1 MNFQNQDAST
11 IMSGVSAALGRT
23 TQTIQP
29 TQVRIQG
36 TASGVDTF
44 RAEAVDALVHIASQG
59 RRGKPSAL
67 AARGP
72 IPIMRQS
79 LVLHG
84 SAAAAQADDHVI
96 ADATAQVMA
105 SGVNRVGDFV
115 NIMSGVSR
123 ILMDDAI
130 VASEASFPYFAEQ
143 LPDADSMDP
152 ASIGGYGVIDGLDAH
167 TDGTDAKEIKL
178 QEESKGWLQPVH
190 YANDCCMTWMM
201 HSDPIKFNHFLR
213 MLANMT
219 MAGYRTLNRNIIGAI
234 GSNMPTIDGVT
245 FFHANHGNLVVSG
258 GAPSETNLITNRA
271 LHAAQRAPGMMS
283 NSGTDPRIVLVP
295 DALKITAAK
304 AFRTF
309 FGTANGTP
317 IANIESSQN
326 YFKDSVMVL
335 ADPEL
340 DNYSTTAWYS
350 LVDPSAQALRSVV
363 FRFLKGHGPDRALT
377 QYVDHRRRGLVFAI
391 DFVAGWS
398 FSGWRGIVRNP
409 G

>member
-1 MNFQNQDAST
+1 
-11 IMSGVSAALGRT
+11 
-23 TQTIQP
+23 
-29 TQVRIQG
+29 
-36 TASGVDTF
+36 
-44 RAEAVDALVHIASQG
+44 
-59 RRGKPSAL
+59 
-67 AARGP
+67 
-72 IPIMRQS
+72 
-79 LVLHG
+79 
-84 SAAAAQADDHVI
+84 
-96 ADATAQVMA
+96 
-105 SGVNRVGDFV
+105 
-115 NIMSGVSR
+115 
-123 ILMDDAI
+123 
-130 VASEASFPYFAEQ
+130 
-143 LPDADSMDP
+143 MDP

-167 TDGTDAKEIKL
+167 VDGTDAKEIKL
-178 QEESKGWLQPVH
+178 REESKGFIVRTL
-190 YANDCCMTWMM
+190 YANDVCLTALMVIDPMKFNMFLRCDGRHDQRRT
-201 HSDPIKFNHFLR
+201 SDPQPVDHR
-213 MLANMT
+213 HD
-219 MAGYRTLNRNIIGAI
+219 RQQR
-234 GSNMPTIDGVT
+234 PTDRRLGPVRK
-245 FFHANHGNLVVSG
+245 HANHLNLVGSG
-258 GAPSETNLITNRA
+258 GAPSETNLIVNRA

-304 AFRTF
+304 AFQTF

-326 YFKDSVMVL
+326 YFKDSVMVV

-363 FRFLKGHGPDRALT
+363 YRYLRGHGPDRALT